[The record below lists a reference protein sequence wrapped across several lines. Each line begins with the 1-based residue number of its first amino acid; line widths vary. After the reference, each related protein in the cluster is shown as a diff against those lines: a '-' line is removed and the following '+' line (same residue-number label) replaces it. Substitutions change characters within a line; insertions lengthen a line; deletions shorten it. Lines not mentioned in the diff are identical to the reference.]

1 MYCRVCGELMND
13 NQAVCLKCGVEAGK
27 GKGYCPNCGNAVH
40 EDAVICVKCGI
51 SLKDNHGSGIVP
63 TAEKEA
69 PGFKPNMQ
77 NISARSIVTAIIL
90 SLVTCGIY
98 GIYWFIMLTNEMNQ
112 ASGRASDTSG
122 GVCFL
127 LNLITC
133 GIYGCYWAYK
143 MGEKRDIVANEKG
156 SSNILYLVL
165 VLFGF
170 SIVVHA
176 LLQDSLNKA
185 VDAA

>member
-1 MYCRVCGELMND
+1 MND

-40 EDAVICVKCGI
+40 EEAAICVKCGI
-51 SLKDNHGSGIVP
+51 SLKDKSEDVLVP
-63 TAEKEA
+63 AAEKDA
-69 PGFKPNMQ
+69 PIFKPNMQ
-77 NISARSIVTAIIL
+77 NISTRSIVAAIIL

-98 GIYWFIMLTNEMNQ
+98 SIYWFIVLTNEFNQ
-112 ASGRASDTSG
+112 ASGRTSDTSG

-133 GIYGCYWAYK
+133 GIYGCYWSYK
-143 MGEKRDIVANEKG
+143 MGEKRDIVANEKS
-156 SSNILYLVL
+156 SSNIIYLAL
-165 VLFGF
+165 TLFGF

-185 VDAA
+185 VEAA